1 MLFNLELLAI
11 AHRLAILLQTYIDSW
26 ARFQGGSDLENCA
39 YSNEMVKITIT
50 DFVD

>member
-11 AHRLAILLQTYIDSW
+11 AHRLAILVQTYIDSW
-26 ARFQGGSDLENCA
+26 AGGSDLENCA